1 MVVICVKTLT
11 GKTITMNMKAS
22 DTIENVK
29 AKLMDKEGIFLDQQ
43 QLIFAGKQLE
53 DGSTLSDLV
62 PIIDIVEVEKV
73 EIVEVEKVEVE
84 KVEKVE
90 EDKDEGGDD
99 GDEDGDGEEEEE
111 EEDPGTETLI

>member
-62 PIIDIVEVEKV
+62 PIIEIVEVDKV
-73 EIVEVEKVEVE
+73 EIVEVEKVEEVE
-84 KVEKVE
+84 EVEKVE
-90 EDKDEGGDD
+90 EDKGEDGDD

-111 EEDPGTETLI
+111 DPDTETLI